1 MEAALERHEAL
12 GPRAVTEARVRPR
25 WNTTVAVVLA
35 AVGLFTS
42 ALIPRMAVISSYVTT
57 DEGNWMGRTALFA
70 RALRDNDP
78 MTTYQS
84 GHPGVTTMWTTYLG
98 LGAERAIGLADYV
111 RPDGLEKAP
120 NYLNL
125 LREGRRFFPVV
136 TSLAVVVLWLL
147 VWRLFGPGLALLAG
161 VLLAVEPFFMAH
173 SYVAHVDGSLTSYMN
188 IAFFSALVYASRR
201 GGRGYLVLCGIA
213 TGLAFLT
220 KAPASFLALFI
231 PLIAV
236 AAFRAQGR
244 LHSLADLRRLVLDG
258 LTWVA
263 VTGVVCF
270 ALWPALRTDPVATLT
285 QMVTYTE
292 EVGGSDHENV
302 CFGGQPCG
310 DPGPLFYPVAA
321 GFRLTPVT
329 MLGVALLLVN
339 LVVTAV
345 AGHRWPGLRIPKHRL
360 AVFLA
365 LFAFILLFMLMMTSA
380 PKKFDRYI
388 LPTFPSVEL
397 LAAAGIWLTVTRLAR
412 GRSARILPA
421 VALLVGIVQIWPALA
436 VFPYYLSYYNPL
448 LGGGPRAAKNIVV
461 GWGEGIE
468 QVTSYLN
475 AKPDSDRLTISGF
488 YPRVMMAQFNGKVL
502 PDKQYDPAAT
512 DYIVLYINALQRD
525 LASNLRQEARGRKAE
540 LIIRINGIEYA
551 RLYSV
556 PPPPN
561 HSAAGTEFSG
571 VARLERTYLKSDERR
586 YLKSVNINPGDTLMM
601 TLRWSLLQPMSSD
614 LYGRVAVVDKRG
626 RTVVDSTERVGGQVE
641 GTAGAGAGTVLTE
654 VHRLPLPEEA
664 QGDVQLVVSLLDGP
678 NGRPIDI
685 TSWPDK
691 LTPDLRRPP
700 NGVVADGVNVE

>member
-12 GPRAVTEARVRPR
+12 GTRAVAAARVRPR
-25 WNTTVAVVLA
+25 WSAAVVVALA
-35 AVGLFTS
+35 AVALFVS

-147 VWRLFGPGLALLAG
+147 IWRLFGPGLALVAG
-161 VLLAVEPFFMAH
+161 VLIAVEPFFLAH
-173 SYVAHVDGSLTSYMN
+173 SYVTHVDGSLTSYMN
-188 IAFFSALVYASRR
+188 VAFFSALVYASRR

-236 AAFRAQGR
+236 VAFRAQGR

-263 VTGVVCF
+263 VTGLVCF

-292 EVGGSDHENV
+292 EVGGSDHEN
-302 CFGGQPCG
+302 FYFNQPVG
-310 DPGPLFYPVAA
+310 DPGPSYYLVAST
-321 GFRLTPVT
+321 FRLTPVT
-329 MLGVALLLVN
+329 MLGLALLLVN
-339 LVVTAV
+339 LVISAV
-345 AGHRWPGLRIPKHRL
+345 LCRRRPALRIPKHWL

-365 LFAFILLFMLMMTSA
+365 LFAFTALFMLMMTTA
-380 PKKFDRYI
+380 PKKFDRYM
-388 LPTFPSVEL
+388 LPTFPSREL
-397 LAAAGIWLTVTRLAR
+397 LAAAGLWLTVRRTA
-412 GRSARILPA
+412 GRWTPRVLPA
-421 VALLVGIVQIWPALA
+421 VVLVVGVAQIWPALA

-448 LGGGPRAAKNIVV
+448 LGGGPRAAKTLVV

-468 QVTSYLN
+468 QVTNYLN

-540 LIIRINGIEYA
+540 LIVRINGIEYA

-561 HSAAGTEFSG
+561 RSAAGTEFSG

-586 YLKSVNINPGDTLMM
+586 YLKSDNINPGDTLMM

-614 LYGRVAVVDKRG
+614 LYARVAVVDKRG

-641 GTAGAGAGTVLTE
+641 GTTGAGDGTVLTE

-685 TSWPDK
+685 TTWPDK
-691 LTPDLRRPP
+691 LTSDLRRPP